1 MLRNSNPPRAGV
13 RTAADVREDFF
24 ARGET
29 VTGWALRHGFERHA
43 VYAVLSGRTVGRRG
57 AAHRIAVALGIKAAP
72 DLRPEPI
79 EPASQVPTARQAMTD
94 ACRRGGR

>member
-1 MLRNSNPPRAGV
+1 MTQMLRNANPPRAGV

-29 VTGWALRHGFERHA
+29 VTGWASRNGFERHA

-72 DLRPEPI
+72 I
-79 EPASQVPTARQAMTD
+79 EPASQALGARQSMTD
-94 ACRRGGR
+94 ASRRGGR